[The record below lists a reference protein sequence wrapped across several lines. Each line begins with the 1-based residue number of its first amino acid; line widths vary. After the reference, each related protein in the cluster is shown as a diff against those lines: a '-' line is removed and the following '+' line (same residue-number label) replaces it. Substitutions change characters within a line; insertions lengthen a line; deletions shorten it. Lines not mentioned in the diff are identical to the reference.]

1 MKVILKFAA
10 VLGFILSL
18 ASCGT
23 DINKAAGK
31 YHIVLDKWI
40 AALDSAIK
48 ETVSAKDAAYAIAAA
63 DKATAEANALLSE
76 MNAIDDEYP
85 VSGKDAELLS
95 NMLQQKYDKLADLLQ
110 TLGETVGGLLARYAG
125 DSAATERL
133 TKAFDPLMIL
143 IPQE

>member
-10 VLGFILSL
+10 FGLLLSL

-23 DINKAAGK
+23 DINLAAGK
-31 YHIVLDKWI
+31 YSTVLDKWI
-40 AALDSAIK
+40 AVVDSAVE
-48 ETVSAKDAAYAIAAA
+48 ETSSAKDATQAITAA

-85 VSGKDAELLS
+85 VSGKDAD
-95 NMLQQKYDKLADLLQ
+95 MLRAMLREKYDKLADLSQ

-125 DSAATERL
+125 DPSATERL